1 MRGMP
6 VPVFLRAPE
15 GNPFGVT
22 TPRHPG
28 DAVSTT
34 PPTNTPPTWVE
45 PVTGCTIKYTEK
57 TERVFSG
64 IPFYRDQRDK
74 TVEDL
79 YQESLEQS
87 SDSSTVKPDAKS
99 KASIDS
105 KHIPE
110 DKD

>member
-34 PPTNTPPTWVE
+34 PPTNMPPTWVE

-64 IPFYRDQRDK
+64 IPFLSGSVGQNGRRF
-74 TVEDL
+74 V
-79 YQESLEQS
+79 SG
-87 SDSSTVKPDAKS
+87 KP
-99 KASIDS
+99 
-105 KHIPE
+105 
-110 DKD
+110 